1 MMTTFRRFSGL
12 VAAIAAITMANKAHG
27 AEFKVSSAT
36 FQPTDG
42 SISIA
47 VHLDNNSNAVLS
59 LAAFSFQLQVSGTG
73 TGRVEFDST
82 TQPNSLT
89 DPNYIFFGNSAAQTT
104 PSTPWALNSVS
115 GGVNNDFV
123 FTDTTDDTLNVNVA
137 ANASKLLANII
148 LKPASGAAAPQSGD
162 VYTLAF
168 VSAGTSI
175 FDDTLNSISFTTGTG
190 TLTVPIPAP
199 EPSTFSMASVAV
211 VMLLMKLC
219 PKRKRWV

>member
-1 MMTTFRRFSGL
+1 MKKMRGMCGL
-12 VAAIAAITMANKAHG
+12 LAVVAIMFANMARA

-42 SISIA
+42 SIAIA
-47 VHLDNNSNAVLS
+47 VSLDNNSSSVLS

-73 TGRVEFDST
+73 AGRVEFDST

-104 PSTPWALNSVS
+104 PSTPWAVNSVS

-123 FTDTTDDTLNVNVA
+123 FTDTTDDTFNVNVA
-137 ANASKLLANII
+137 ANGSKLLANII

-168 VSAGTSI
+168 VTAGTSL
-175 FDDTLNSISFTTGTG
+175 FDDALNSISFTTGTG
-190 TLTVPIPAP
+190 TLTAFIPAP
-199 EPSTFSMASVAV
+199 EPSTFGMASVAV
-211 VMLLMKLC
+211 VMLLMKLW
-219 PKRKRWV
+219 PRKGRG